1 MAENGRPTWHLE
13 GKTAVVT
20 GASSGMGIAI
30 ARTLADAG
38 ARVALTGRDAER
50 LGTTAAAI
58 REAGGECLELV
69 GDLQQGGEVGR
80 VVDATVERWGAID
93 LLVHNAGI
101 FLFRPLE
108 QTTLEELD
116 AQYATHLRA
125 PFALTAAAVP
135 HMPHGSAVVFIG
147 SNLAHHG
154 LEMTSAYSASK
165 AAVEALSQTLAV
177 ELGPKGIR
185 CNVVSPGVTRTPMT
199 QQLQD
204 DPGMTAGVLSVTPIG
219 RLGEVEDIADAVG
232 FLGSD
237 ASSWVT
243 GATLVIDG
251 GQNAR

>member
-1 MAENGRPTWHLE
+1 MGTNGRPTWRLE
-13 GKTAVVT
+13 GKTAIVT
-20 GASSGMGIAI
+20 GASSGMGVAI
-30 ARTLADAG
+30 ARTLAGAG
-38 ARVALTGRDAER
+38 ARVALTGRDAGR
-50 LGTTAAAI
+50 LSATAAAI
-58 REAGGECLELV
+58 RDAGGEALELV
-69 GDLQQGGEVGR
+69 GDIQQGDEAAR
-80 VVDATVERWGAID
+80 VVAATVQRWGSIE
-93 LLVHNAGI
+93 LLVHNAGV

-108 QTTLEELD
+108 QTTLDELD
-116 AQYATHLRA
+116 TQYATHLRA

-135 HMPHGSAVVFIG
+135 HMPAGSAIVFVG

-204 DPGMTAGVLSVTPIG
+204 DPEMSAGVISVTPIG

-232 FLGSD
+232 YLGSD